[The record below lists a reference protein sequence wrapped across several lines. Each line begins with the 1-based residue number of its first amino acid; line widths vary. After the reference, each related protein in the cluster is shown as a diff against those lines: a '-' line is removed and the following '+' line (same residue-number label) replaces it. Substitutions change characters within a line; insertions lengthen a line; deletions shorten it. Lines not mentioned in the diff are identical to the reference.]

1 MVEKLIKLRTLLAN
15 GRLCSCQ
22 STASQTRLIE
32 KVITEKRYN
41 KSRVY
46 FPRPLQ
52 CNLSWMVGWWNWK
65 NDFVKNNLI
74 G

>member
-1 MVEKLIKLRTLLAN
+1 MVDELIKLHTLLAN

-22 STASQTRLIE
+22 STASQMRLIE

-52 CNLSWMVGWWNWK
+52 LQLNRAMAGN
-65 NDFVKNNLI
+65 
-74 G
+74 